1 MPLIFGSSISAFCLV
16 SIIGLHFGDLAGISG
31 NEEAVLLALSTLYFI
46 SLVLVPNIRSW
57 KQCTSF
63 AAGEQAEPAVGLG
76 NMLQSGCRQGR
87 PVETRER
94 GALVPRAR
102 LLPAYVAKKM
112 FLSDSTV
119 RSHIKSIYK
128 KLDIHSREDLLQL
141 IENENEPSS
150 MTDF

>member
-1 MPLIFGSSISAFCLV
+1 MV

-57 KQCTSF
+57 KTMYLPSQ
-63 AAGEQAEPAVGLG
+63 QANKPNLLSDLETCCNRVADKGGL
-76 NMLQSGCRQGR
+76 SK
-87 PVETRER
+87 RER
-94 GALVPRAR
+94 EV
-102 LLPAYVAKKM
+102 LLFLGRGYSPAYVAKKM

>member
-1 MPLIFGSSISAFCLV
+1 
-16 SIIGLHFGDLAGISG
+16 
-31 NEEAVLLALSTLYFI
+31 
-46 SLVLVPNIRSW
+46 
-57 KQCTSF
+57 
-63 AAGEQAEPAVGLG
+63 
-76 NMLQSGCRQGR
+76 MLQSGCRQGR

-94 GALVPRAR
+94 EV
-102 LLPAYVAKKM
+102 LLFLGRGYSPAYVAKKM
-112 FLSDSTV
+112 FLSDTTV

>member
-1 MPLIFGSSISAFCLV
+1 MR
-16 SIIGLHFGDLAGISG
+16 
-31 NEEAVLLALSTLYFI
+31 EVLLF
-46 SLVLVPNIRSW
+46 
-57 KQCTSF
+57 
-63 AAGEQAEPAVGLG
+63 LG
-76 NMLQSGCRQGR
+76 
-87 PVETRER
+87 R
-94 GALVPRAR
+94 GYS
-102 LLPAYVAKKM
+102 PAYVAKKM

>member
-1 MPLIFGSSISAFCLV
+1 
-16 SIIGLHFGDLAGISG
+16 
-31 NEEAVLLALSTLYFI
+31 VLLF
-46 SLVLVPNIRSW
+46 
-57 KQCTSF
+57 
-63 AAGEQAEPAVGLG
+63 LG
-76 NMLQSGCRQGR
+76 
-87 PVETRER
+87 R
-94 GALVPRAR
+94 GYS
-102 LLPAYVAKKM
+102 PAYVAKKM